1 MPFPANW
8 LEELV
13 IEWLD
18 FEGFAISTSVFVS
31 ANAGGRFS
39 PEVVGAKRQEEG
51 TLLIRHCE
59 AAMHLIDEPKKVA
72 ERYSKKFSSEIEG
85 VVRKRFGQIFGCEM
99 SEKANYQKHIVC
111 INVSENV
118 RDKLKE
124 KITGVEIRRL
134 ADFVREDVLAAIS
147 KWRTLHTEVTQIP
160 ADKWLLH
167 MIDWF
172 RYVGLIAGEKPG
184 LIKHPGS
191 TESKAAA
198 TKTSPAKTG
207 PKPRPGTLSHCLT
220 DLLIKGGKIHEIT
233 EQINVEADRRKLKK
247 LTAGQ
252 VCTHAKWLSSK
263 GAYTVKED
271 ASGFIQAVP
280 AA

>member
-18 FEGFAISTSVFVS
+18 HEGFAISTSVFVS

-39 PEVVGAKRQEEG
+39 PDVVGAKRQEDG

-85 VVRKRFGQIFGCEM
+85 AVRKRFGQIFGCEM

-111 INVSENV
+111 INISKNV
-118 RDKLKE
+118 HDELK
-124 KITGVEIRRL
+124 KIPGVEIRLL
-134 ADFVREDVLAAIS
+134 ADFVREDVLPSIDA
-147 KWRTLHTEVTQIP
+147 WRAHHTKTTQIP

-172 RYVGLIAGEKPG
+172 QQSNLIPHK
-184 LIKHPGS
+184 
-191 TESKAAA
+191 
-198 TKTSPAKTG
+198 
-207 PKPRPGTLSHCLT
+207 
-220 DLLIKGGKIHEIT
+220 
-233 EQINVEADRRKLKK
+233 
-247 LTAGQ
+247 
-252 VCTHAKWLSSK
+252 
-263 GAYTVKED
+263 
-271 ASGFIQAVP
+271 
-280 AA
+280 

>member
-18 FEGFAISTSVFVS
+18 HEGFAISTSVFVP

-39 PEVVGAKRQEEG
+39 PDAVGAKRQEDG
-51 TLLIRHCE
+51 TLVIRHYE
-59 AAMHLIDEPKKVA
+59 AAMHLIDKPEKVA
-72 ERYSKKFSSEIEG
+72 ERYSKKFSPKIEQA
-85 VVRKRFGQIFGCEM
+85 VRKRFGQIFGCEM
-99 SEKANYQKHIVC
+99 SEKANYQKYIVC

-118 RDKLKE
+118 YSALDKIHDVK
-124 KITGVEIRRL
+124 IRRL
-134 ADFVREDVLAAIS
+134 ADFIREDVLPSIDA
-147 KWRTLHTEVTQIP
+147 WRAHHTKTTQIP

-191 TESKAAA
+191 TESKTAA

-207 PKPRPGTLSHCLT
+207 PKPRPETLSHCLT
-220 DLLIKGGKIHEIT
+220 DLLIKGGKIQEIT

-252 VCTHAKWLSSK
+252 VRAHAKWLSSK

-271 ASGFIQAVP
+271 ASGFIQTLP